1 MDLGSLTTFTI
12 SHPSFIPQEIDDILE
27 VASIGPHCAMF
38 FLRHDESG
46 DFDVGACTEYGLT
59 WLLTRAEGNDCGS
72 WDRYLRTLFHVY
84 YMSFLRDL
92 KIDHEWMDQCAY
104 SPQLDAFWDFLEW

>member
-12 SHPSFIPQEIDDILE
+12 SHPSFIPQDIDDIME

-38 FLRHDESG
+38 FLQHDESG

-84 YMSFLRDL
+84 YMSFFRDL
-92 KIDHEWMDQCAY
+92 TIDQEWMNHCAY
-104 SPQLDAFWDFLEW
+104 CPQLDAFWDFWEW